1 MPESEERTWQNAQR
15 KAATGVAT
23 ITPRQTWSLTEELG
37 LVGRPDAWV

>member
-23 ITPRQTWSLTEELG
+23 ITPGPARSFTEELG